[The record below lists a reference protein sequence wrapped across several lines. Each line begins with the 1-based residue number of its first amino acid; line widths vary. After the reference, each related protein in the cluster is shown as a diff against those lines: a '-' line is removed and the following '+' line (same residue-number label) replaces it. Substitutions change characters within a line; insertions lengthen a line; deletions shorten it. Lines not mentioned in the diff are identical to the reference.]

1 MGGDVE
7 LGKQTLEELQRLKDM
22 FKEAESHGV
31 DLTAHKAV
39 FRTAVTALKD
49 KQYEDAWAQVDKARG
64 GIEKTLALACMT
76 RVQVGRRVLER
87 LKSQGKESPEALDV
101 FKSLEPLMREKD
113 FIGVLKRS
121 HELEKAIGN
130 VAGAPVSL
138 VEDEEAPAPE
148 KEPAA
153 PTPEKEPATPAPE
166 VRSSAPIAESDPAAQ
181 PPGAAPTAPPPE
193 TPVQASGQGAAMD
206 AGEATAPPKEDE
218 GEKAKRLL
226 GIFRQHIDRDAAI
239 GVDMGPLEDQYREIE
254 GNLALGEY
262 ETCMDQIQKAQ
273 GDMEFAR
280 RNFIV
285 ESLTYCYDLIQ
296 VAPDYIDLSGPKDM
310 YSEAMGI
317 YGEGNVDEALK
328 TAGEMRSAVDDLK
341 EEHERLLGMITGC
354 EKDVEMAAGRGID
367 TGDAAEVV
375 ASAKSSMLAGDFPTA
390 FASARAARAI
400 IDKANEAAYHTFREK
415 AWTTWLGAQNMLAS
429 AVEDG
434 VEVDGGEQLLQKA
447 REAFDLA
454 TSIDMFNDVY
464 EHIDTLQRKEAEG
477 REEKREER
485 EALEGVRSEV
495 ERLEAEAGRVRG
507 HIVLSALDSDLS
519 LLADARERKNLDE
532 MRALVEKST
541 ATLDEALLI
550 SPEIFLE
557 IAGEGLRPD
566 VWSQISL
573 VVSNVGKANARNIRM
588 NFDGPLEVRRVK
600 TIDGLR
606 AGEKKVM
613 EVGVKFSGVG
623 KVPIDVEIIYGRTLD
638 EKQYLFSEETWLE
651 VGDAATGGARRVT
664 RIGSSYEC
672 SFCKQVI
679 EGDDGVVKCSCNL
692 AYHEHCARKSGSCP
706 SCQENISHKPPIIRS
721 QKVHHFEGAPEGAA
735 AGVGG
740 VAASGAGGGAEGP
753 AAVISDEDGTWLD

>member
-7 LGKQTLEELQRLKDM
+7 LGKQTLEELQRLKDL

-39 FRTAVTALKD
+39 FRVAVTALKD
-49 KQYEDAWAQVDKARG
+49 KQYEDAWAQVDKAG
-64 GIEKTLALACMT
+64 EGIEKTLALACMT
-76 RVQVGRRVLER
+76 RLQVARRVLER
-87 LKSQGKESPEALDV
+87 MKTQGKESPEALKV
-101 FKSLEPLMREKD
+101 FKALEPLMRDKD
-113 FIGVLKRS
+113 FIGVLKLS
-121 HELEKAIGN
+121 NDLEKAIGD
-130 VAGAPVSL
+130 VEGGPVSL
-138 VEDEEAPAPE
+138 SEEGEAPEPE
-148 KEPAA
+148 KVPEEKPEVM
-153 PTPEKEPATPAPE
+153 EKET
-166 VRSSAPIAESDPAAQ
+166 
-181 PPGAAPTAPPPE
+181 APTAPPPE
-193 TPVQASGQGAAMD
+193 TPVQAPGQGAAMD
-206 AGEATAPPKEDE
+206 AGAAAAPPKEDE

-226 GIFRQHIDRDAAI
+226 AFFRQHIDRDASI
-239 GVDMGPLEDQYREIE
+239 GVDVAPLEDLYREIE
-254 GNLALGEY
+254 GNVALGEY
-262 ETCMDQIQKAQ
+262 GTSMDLIQKAQ
-273 GDMEFAR
+273 GDMEFSR

-296 VAPDYIDLSGPKDM
+296 VAPDYIDLSGPKEM
-310 YSEAMGI
+310 YGKASALYSEENI
-317 YGEGNVDEALK
+317 DEALK
-328 TAGEMRSAVDDLK
+328 TAGEMRTAVDRLK
-341 EEHERLLGMITGC
+341 EEHEKLLGMITGC
-354 EKDVEMAAGRGID
+354 ERDVEVAAGRGID
-367 TGDAAEVV
+367 TGDAGDGV
-375 ASAKSSMLAGDFPTA
+375 ASAKNSMLAGDFPTA
-390 FASARAARAI
+390 FASARAARTI

-447 REAFDLA
+447 RETFDLA

-464 EHIDTLQRKEAEG
+464 EHIDALQRKEGEA
-477 REEKREER
+477 REEKRAQR
-485 EALEGVRSEV
+485 EAMEGVQSEV
-495 ERLEAEAGRVRG
+495 ERLEAEAGRVRE
-507 HIVLSALDSDLS
+507 HVLLSALDSDMS
-519 LLADARERKNLDE
+519 LLADARERGNLDE
-532 MRALVEKST
+532 MRALVEKGT
-541 ATLDEALLI
+541 ATLEEAHSI

-600 TIDGLR
+600 TIDSLR

-613 EVGVKFSGVG
+613 EVGVKFNGVG
-623 KVPIDVEIIYGRTLD
+623 KVPIDIEIIYGRTLD

-651 VGDAATGGARRVT
+651 VGDVATGGARRVT

-706 SCQENISHKPPIIRS
+706 SCQDNISHKPPIIRS

-735 AGVGG
+735 GA